1 MTARRSTGP
10 VLTGC
15 SIVIAGVRHAPS
27 LSAALERRGANVF
40 RVPEPSNASVLHE
53 GVLLTRTAELIADAP
68 DVVVVTSGAGFR
80 AWTRMVHANDL
91 SDALRE
97 TFTRTRFVA
106 WGPRAEGAVRHAGF
120 TCELVVATDSPDE
133 IGAYVRGRGVGGA
146 RVAVQRHGA
155 RTDALEAL
163 LVAHG
168 ASVVSV
174 PVVGSGTPQDPLVV
188 RRTVMQA
195 AAGELD
201 AVLFTSASGA
211 EEWLR
216 AAESTRA
223 LDAVRRR
230 ASTGALLLSAGPAPH
245 ALLDGANLRTTVA
258 ARGRV
263 GAFVREV
270 VEHFGSGRRPIIRTT
285 SGAVEMRS
293 GGAVIDGRFVPLART
308 SASVLGALFDAGGH
322 VLSREELVRALP
334 RGRER
339 VHAAEMAVARLREA
353 LGAPDIVKT
362 VVKRGYRLNVDESD

>member
-1 MTARRSTGP
+1 MTARRSPGP
-10 VLTGC
+10 VLAGC
-15 SIVIAGVRHAPS
+15 SILIAGVRHGTS
-27 LSAALERRGANVF
+27 LSTALERRGANVL
-40 RVPEPSNASVLHE
+40 RVPEPGNASALHA
-53 GVLLTRTAELIADAP
+53 GDLLTRTGELIADAP

-91 SDALRE
+91 SDALFE
-97 TFTRTRFVA
+97 MFARTRLVA
-106 WGPRAEGAVRHAGF
+106 WGPRAEGAVRHAGL
-120 TCELVVATDSPDE
+120 TCELVVASDSPDE
-133 IGAYVRGRGVGGA
+133 IGAYVRDRGLRGG

-155 RTDALEAL
+155 RTDALDAL

-168 ASVVSV
+168 VSVVSV
-174 PVVGSGTPQDPLVV
+174 PVVGSGTPPDPLVV

-195 AAGELD
+195 GAGEVD

-211 EEWLR
+211 DEWLR
-216 AAESTRA
+216 AAESTRV

-230 ASTGALLLSAGPAPH
+230 ASTGALLLIAAPSPH
-245 ALLDGANLRTTVA
+245 ALLDEANLRATVA

-263 GAFVREV
+263 GAFVREAV
-270 VEHFGSGRRPIIRTT
+270 DHFGSGRRPIVRTT

-293 GGAVIDGRFVPLART
+293 GGAVVDGTFIALARN

-334 RGRER
+334 RGRES
-339 VHAAEMAVARLREA
+339 VHAAEMAIARLREA
-353 LGAPDIVKT
+353 LGTPDIVKT